1 MKFEYTLPEKAQLKG
16 PNFIREVFERGA
28 KIPGFISFGIGNPAS
43 EAIPVEAIQQAF
55 DEVVHTNPIEILQY
69 GPMMGDDRLREQTV
83 ERLVTVRHMPREG
96 QQLLL
101 SIGAGQDLGLVPRT
115 ICNPGDEVY
124 MDTYTFTSAIGAVK
138 NMGAVPVAVEGDN
151 QGMGPDALRAAIR
164 RGQGKGRYI
173 YLIPNFQNPTGIT
186 MPLARRKAIYEV
198 AAEYGLFIYED
209 DPYGEIRFTD
219 EIIPTFKSFDVDNR
233 VIYAGSYSK
242 TLSAG
247 LRVGYLYGPQE
258 VIEAIQRI
266 KNSSD
271 GQMPLVTQRV
281 VSHLLD
287 HIDYDKQIEHV
298 SSIYKAKAD
307 LMMNTFKTYGSEAV
321 KFVEPT
327 GGMFIWMTMP
337 EGIDCDDFFERCM
350 EHKVGIVKGAAFA
363 TDGRLTC
370 QDFRLSFTFPSKE
383 EIEAGMKIVGQ
394 LAKEAVEAL

>member
-151 QGMGPDALRAAIR
+151 QGMDTDALREAIR

-383 EIEAGMKIVGQ
+383 QIEAGMKIVGQ